1 MIFSIFTFILPL
13 IMGFLL
19 SSHCMGAAYLQTN
32 SPYEGVRYVQN
43 SVLRDMPIPLIFYF
57 LVPIE
62 IFSLITLSLM
72 SKHAILLRFDFDKFY
87 SEYYT
92 EKKSLKEK
100 YDV

>member
-13 IMGFLL
+13 IVGFLL

-32 SPYEGVRYVQN
+32 NPYEGVKYVQN
-43 SVLRDMPIPLIFYF
+43 SVLRDLPIPFIFYF
-57 LVPIE
+57 LVPVE
-62 IFSLITLSLM
+62 VFSLITLSLM
-72 SKHAILLRFDFDKFY
+72 SKHAILLRCNFEEFY